1 MPLPSTCRFSLIRTI
16 FLKKYN
22 FARSRACM
30 VGAKTMGF
38 SRRRR
43 LMQGEIR
50 DY

>member
-1 MPLPSTCRFSLIRTI
+1 VKAGVQSACRFSLIRTI
-16 FLKKYN
+16 FREITSLL
-22 FARSRACM
+22 